1 MAGRGRR
8 AGWVRLGFLALFALV
23 LSRLVDPRAAFA
35 VLAGVEPLRLVPV
48 AALFGLA
55 LGLSSLRWRLS
66 LGQMVDRPPPVL
78 TLLRLYL
85 IGLFVNLGLPTMAG
99 GDVVRAEMLRPM
111 IGERGGAYASILA
124 DRLIGLVAVA
134 VLAVAALAAA
144 TAGIGADTRRAGA
157 AAALILLGGAVLA
170 IAGLARLGRARRWR
184 RIDPFLDALAA
195 LARRPAILALCM
207 AIAVVVQVAGVI
219 LPVALLAAALGID
232 LPWSVHFLLVPL
244 VVLATLVPIAPNGL
258 GLRETAFVVLYG
270 PFGVGAEQAFALG
283 LAWSLVLTAFGLMGG
298 LVLLGGRLRAGAG

>member
-1 MAGRGRR
+1 M
-8 AGWVRLGFLALFALV
+8 
-23 LSRLVDPRAAFA
+23 
-35 VLAGVEPLRLVPV
+35 
-48 AALFGLA
+48 
-55 LGLSSLRWRLS
+55 RWRLS

-134 VLAVAALAAA
+134 GLAFVALAAA

-157 AAALILLGGAVLA
+157 GAAMILLGGAVLA
-170 IAGLARLGRARRWR
+170 VAVLARLGTVRRWR
-184 RIDPFLDALAA
+184 RIDAFLDGLAA
-195 LARRPAILALCM
+195 LARRPLILSLCLV
-207 AIAVVVQVAGVI
+207 IAVVVQVAGVI
-219 LPVALLAAALGID
+219 LPVALIAAGLGID

-270 PFGVGAEQAFALG
+270 QFGVGADQAFALG
-283 LAWSLVLTAFGLMGG
+283 LAWSLVLTSFGLVGG
-298 LVLLGGRLRAGAG
+298 IVLLAGRGQTKTG